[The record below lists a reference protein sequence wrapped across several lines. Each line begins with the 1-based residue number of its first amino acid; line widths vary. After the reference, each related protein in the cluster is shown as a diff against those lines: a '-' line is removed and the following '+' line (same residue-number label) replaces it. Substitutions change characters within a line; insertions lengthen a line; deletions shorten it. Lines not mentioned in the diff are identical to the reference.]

1 LHAFAAPMKKINFS
15 KHIWP
20 HGLAVVVFLLVT
32 VFFFSPVFFENKTLN
47 QHDIVQSIGA
57 AKALR
62 DFRQQTGEEG
72 LWVPTMFSGMPAYL
86 VNVEWGNQA
95 IRYIKSFSGLGLPH
109 PVNNIFLAFL
119 CYYIMLL
126 CFRVRPYL
134 AIAGALA
141 FGLSSYM
148 IIGLG
153 AGHNA
158 RIGAIAFMPLVVGG
172 IHLAFTRYKILGFG
186 LTTAGLA
193 LHLRENHLQI
203 TYYLLLIVLGYG
215 LVQLIVAF
223 RQKQVPDF
231 AKTIL
236 WLVPAALLA
245 AGSFFAPLWSISEYS
260 PYSIRGKSELAPS
273 PAEAPADGLQKDYA
287 FEYSNG
293 ILEPLVLVIPGFYGG
308 SSSTFLVQNPESNV
322 YKALVDSG
330 DQRMA
335 NQLAPFTRAYWG
347 PQSNTAPYYGGAI
360 IFFLFVIGIVF
371 ADKKFVWWLVPL
383 SVLAVV
389 LSWGN
394 NFASFNYLVFDYF
407 PGYNKFRSVTFAL
420 LIILF
425 AMPLLGMLGLEKLFE
440 QGITKESKK
449 KLLIALAVS
458 GGLCLLVLL
467 ASGMFSYLREG
478 ESGLPAWFMEA
489 LRKDRRSILRIDA
502 FRSLSFIVAAFILIY
517 FDLRKKVP
525 AGFYASLI
533 FFITV
538 DLAVVDRR
546 YFTKDNYQSRRRNP
560 IEMSAADQ
568 QVLNDK
574 GYYRVLNLNGPMADA
589 LTSYFHN
596 SIGGY
601 HGAKLRRY
609 QDLYDSCIYP
619 EINRLIESAQEGDPD
634 FSNLPVI
641 NMLNTR
647 YIFYGQNRANV
658 IPNRYANG
666 SAWFVSDLQLVQ
678 SANDE
683 LATVRGI
690 DSKSRAV
697 IDNSRFKIQD
707 SNFHVDSAATIRLE
721 THKPNYLKYETQ
733 NPANGLAVFSEIY
746 YPKGWTATIDGQE
759 SAILRVNYML
769 RALEVPAGNH
779 TIEFRFN
786 PQPYAVGNKIT
797 SASSWMVLLVLL
809 GSLAWSVKNRL

>member
-1 LHAFAAPMKKINFS
+1 MKNITFSQHIAP
-15 KHIWP
+15 HL
-20 HGLAVVVFLLVT
+20 LAVIVFLLVT

-62 DFRQQTGEEG
+62 DFRNQTGEEG
-72 LWVPTMFSGMPAYL
+72 LWVPNMFSGMPAYL

-95 IRYIKSFSGLGLPH
+95 IRYMKSIAGIGLPH

-119 CYYIMLL
+119 SYYIMLL
-126 CFRVRPYL
+126 CFRIRPYL

-148 IIGLG
+148 IIGLA

-172 IHLAFTRYKILGFG
+172 IHLAFSNRKMLGFG

-215 LVQLIVAF
+215 LVRLITAIREKQL
-223 RQKQVPDF
+223 PDF

-236 WLVPAALLA
+236 LLIPAALLA
-245 AGSFFAPLWSISEYS
+245 AGSFFGPLWSISEYS
-260 PYSIRGKSELAPS
+260 PYSIRGKSELVTSAT
-273 PAEAPADGLQKDYA
+273 EKPADGLRKEYA

-308 SSSTFLVQNPESNV
+308 SSSNYLVQNPESNV
-322 YKALVDSG
+322 YKALVESG
-330 DQRMA
+330 DQRIA

-347 PQSNTAPYYGGAI
+347 PQSNTAPYYGGTI

-371 ADKKFVWWLVPL
+371 AEKKFVWWLLPL
-383 SVLAVV
+383 SLLAVV

-394 NFASFNYLVFDYF
+394 NFAAFNYLVFDYF

-440 QGITKESKK
+440 LGITKETKK
-449 KLLIALAVS
+449 KLVIALAAS

-467 ASGMFSYLREG
+467 ASGMFSYLNES
-478 ESGLPAWFMEA
+478 ESGLPAWFTEA
-489 LRKDRRSILRIDA
+489 LRSDRRSLLRSDA
-502 FRSLSFIVAAFILIY
+502 FRSLSFIVAAFVMIY
-517 FDLRKKVP
+517 FDLRKKTP
-525 AGFYASLI
+525 AGFYALLI

-546 YFTKDNYQSRRRNP
+546 YFTKDNYLSKRRNV

-574 GYYRVLNLNGPMADA
+574 DYYRVLNLNNPMADA
-589 LTSYFHN
+589 LTSYYHN

-601 HGAKLRRY
+601 HGAKLKRY

-634 FSNLPVI
+634 FNNLPVI

-647 YIFYGQNRANV
+647 YVFYGQNRANV
-658 IPNRYANG
+658 IPNRQANG
-666 SAWFVSDLQLVQ
+666 SAWFVREVQ
-678 SANDE
+678 VVNSANEE
-683 LATVRGI
+683 LKTTGEI
-690 DSKSRAV
+690 DTKSQVV
-697 IDNSRFKIQD
+697 IDGSRFKVQD
-707 SNFHVDSAATIRLE
+707 SRFVVDSTATIRLV
-721 THKPNYLKYETQ
+721 TRKPNYLKYETR
-733 NPANGLAVFSEIY
+733 NPANGLAVFSEIHY
-746 YPKGWTATIDGQE
+746 LPGWTATVDGKE
-759 SAILRVNYML
+759 TPIMRANYVL

-779 TIEFRFN
+779 TIEFRFSPKSYAIGN
-786 PQPYAVGNKIT
+786 PVTQ
-797 SASSWMVLLVLL
+797 ASSWLVVLVLL
-809 GSLAWSVKNRL
+809 STLGLSIKNRL

>member
-1 LHAFAAPMKKINFS
+1 MKKINFS
-15 KHIWP
+15 QHVWP
-20 HGLAVVVFLLVT
+20 HVLAVVVFLLVT

-62 DFRQQTGEEG
+62 DFRSQTGEEG
-72 LWVPTMFSGMPAYL
+72 LWVPNMFSGMPAYL
-86 VNVEWGNQA
+86 VNVEWSNQA
-95 IRYIKSFSGLGLPH
+95 IRYMKAISGLGLPH

-119 CYYIMLL
+119 SYYIMLL

-148 IIGLG
+148 IIGLA

-172 IHLAFTRYKILGFG
+172 IHLAFTNYKILGFG

-215 LVQLIVAF
+215 LVQLIFAI
-223 RQKQVPDF
+223 REKQVPAF

-236 WLVPAALLA
+236 LLIPAALLA
-245 AGSFFAPLWSISEYS
+245 TGSFFGPLWSISEYS
-260 PYSIRGKSELAPS
+260 PYSIRGKSELVSSANET
-273 PAEAPADGLQKDYA
+273 ATDGLRKDYA

-308 SSSTFLVQNPESNV
+308 SSSTFLVQNTESNV
-322 YKALVDSG
+322 YKALVNSG
-330 DQRMA
+330 DQRTA

-360 IFFLFVIGIVF
+360 LFFLFILGIVF
-371 ADKKFVWWLVPL
+371 ADKKFVWWLLPL

-389 LSWGN
+389 LSWGS

-440 QGITKESKK
+440 LGITKETKK
-449 KLLIALAVS
+449 KLLVTLSAS
-458 GGLCLLVLL
+458 GGLCLLILL
-467 ASGMFSYLREG
+467 VSGMFSFVSES
-478 ESGLPAWFMEA
+478 ESGLPAWFIEA
-489 LRKDRRSILRIDA
+489 LRDDRRSILRSDA

-517 FDLRKKVP
+517 FDVRKKIP
-525 AGFYASLI
+525 AGFYALLI
-533 FFITV
+533 FFVTV

-546 YFTKDNYQSRRRNP
+546 YFTKDNYQSKRRNI

-568 QVLNDK
+568 QVVNDK

-589 LTSYFHN
+589 LTSYYHN

-601 HGAKLRRY
+601 HGAKLKRY

-619 EINRLIESAQEGDPD
+619 EIDRLIESAQVGDPD
-634 FSNLPVI
+634 FKNLPVI

-647 YIFYGQNRANV
+647 YVFYGQNRANV
-658 IPNRYANG
+658 IPNRNANG
-666 SAWFVSDLQLVQ
+666 NAWFVGELRVVN

-683 LATVRGI
+683 LKTVAEI
-690 DSKSRAV
+690 DSKTQAV
-697 IDNSRFKIQD
+697 VNGSQSKIQD
-707 SNFHVDSAATIRLE
+707 SRFVVDRAATVTLV
-721 THKPNYLKYETQ
+721 THKPNYLKYETS
-733 NPANGLAVFSEIY
+733 NTANGLVVFSEIH
-746 YPKGWTATIDGQE
+746 YPKGWTASIDGKE
-759 SAILRVNYML
+759 TAILRANYVL
-769 RALEVPAGNH
+769 RALEIPSGNH

-786 PQPYAVGNKIT
+786 PKPYAVGNKIT
-797 SASSWMVLLVLL
+797 LASSWVVLLVLL
-809 GSLAWSVKNRL
+809 GTTAWSVKNRL